1 MDNNTTETKPTFGEL
16 RDTAEK
22 LSAYY
27 EEARGFFRDL
37 DELEDLLSC
46 ANKEA
51 EEAEYEKELK
61 RDIAS
66 GFSKMGEIMKSLP
79 EDAARKVQSA
89 LIAQTMQMFNMTL
102 EMLKNA

>member
-1 MDNNTTETKPTFGEL
+1 MDKNTTETTPAFGEL
-16 RDTAEK
+16 KEMAEK
-22 LSAYY
+22 LANYY

-37 DELEDLLSC
+37 DELEDILSC
-46 ANKEA
+46 ANKEV
-51 EEAEYEKELK
+51 EETEYEKELK